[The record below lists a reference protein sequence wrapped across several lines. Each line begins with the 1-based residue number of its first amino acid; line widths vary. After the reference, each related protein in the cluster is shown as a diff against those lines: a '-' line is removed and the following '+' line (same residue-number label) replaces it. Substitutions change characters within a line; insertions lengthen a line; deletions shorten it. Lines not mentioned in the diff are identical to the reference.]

1 MTGPLRFL
9 IAGALLVSAQG
20 VAQSPAGP
28 VRLIVAGAPGS
39 PPDTLARIVSEPS
52 TRGPRFVVENRSG
65 GLGTIAMSAVAT
77 APADGRTLGITGV
90 SQAVAPNL
98 LQQMPYDLARDFA
111 PVTQLAWTAQVLVV
125 RPSSSLR
132 DVADLV
138 ALAKA
143 QPGVLVYASAG
154 TATASHLAAELFRH
168 RAGIEVRHAPY
179 RGIPAGLSALVGGH
193 VDFAFAGSPAALP
206 LVRAGKLRALGTAGE
221 RRLPALP
228 ELATLAEL
236 GFTGYRLNEWYGVVA
251 PAATPREIV
260 ARHAADLVG
269 VLARE
274 ETRQRLAQL
283 GLYPPEQLGPEAF
296 AALIQAELPRWRQIT
311 RAAGIRAE

>member
-1 MTGPLRFL
+1 M
-9 IAGALLVSAQG
+9 AQAPG
-20 VAQSPAGP
+20 GP
-28 VRLIVAGAPGS
+28 VRLIVAGAAGS
-39 PPDTLARIVSEPS
+39 PPDLLARIVSES
-52 TRGPRFVVENRSG
+52 SARGPRFVVENRPG
-65 GLGTIAMSAVAT
+65 GLGTIAMSALAA
-77 APADGRTLGITGV
+77 APADGRTLGITGM

-98 LQQMPYDLARDFA
+98 LQQMPYDLERDFA

-125 RPSSSLR
+125 RPSSSLK

-154 TATASHLAAELFRH
+154 AATASHLAAELFRH
-168 RAGIEVRHAPY
+168 HAGIEVRHAPY
-179 RGIPAGLSALVGGH
+179 RGIPAGLSALAGGH

-206 LVRAGKLRALGTAGE
+206 LLRAGKLRALGTAGE
-221 RRLPALP
+221 RRLPVLP

-251 PAATPREIV
+251 PAKTPREMI
-260 ARHAADLVG
+260 ARHAADLAG

-283 GLYPPEQLGPEAF
+283 GLYPPEQLGPEALG
-296 AALIQAELPRWRQIT
+296 ALIQAELPRWRQLT
-311 RAAGIRAE
+311 REAGIRAE